1 MKYLVFGSGGPGF
14 ASPEEALRVLEN
26 IILPSF
32 EHLIKLESEKRLIA
46 GGLPVGERAF
56 AFIIEAPSN
65 DELDE
70 TLRNIPIWG
79 SMEWKVTPLQTFKG
93 RAEKERA
100 VFEELRKYKWQ
111 S

>member
-1 MKYLVFGSGGPGF
+1 MKYLVIGSDGPGF
-14 ASPEEALRVLEN
+14 ASPVEALQVLEN

-32 EHLIKLESEKRLIA
+32 EHLIKLESEKRIIA
-46 GGLPVGERAF
+46 GGLPVGERAL
-56 AFIIEAPSN
+56 AFIIEASSN

-70 TLRNIPIWG
+70 ILRNIPIWG
-79 SMEWKVTPLQTFKG
+79 SMDWKVTPLQTFKG

-100 VFEELRKYKWQ
+100 AFEGLRKYKWQ